1 VKRTKK
7 NADWEVTE
15 LGLNREFLKLLAAA
29 RARFAAGRGISV
41 DEMKRAVL
49 PQRLLKRRS
58 GRTTRKAR

>member
-15 LGLNREFLKLLAAA
+15 LGLNQEFLKLLAAA
-29 RARFAAGRGISV
+29 RARFAAGRKISL

-58 GRTTRKAR
+58 GRATRKAR